1 MDPLKA
7 IFFILSFYVYGS
19 IPFAFIFT
27 YVLKREIIY
36 EKGTGKVGVANT
48 FMVGGL
54 LAGFLT
60 VLGDVSK
67 VVLALIVSDLYFS
80 NDFTISLALIFSA
93 IIGTNFPVFLK
104 GKGDMGT
111 TMLIWTLAFL
121 SPFSLILF
129 FGTALFTFITTRDS
143 YYTSV
148 IVHSLVPVVLV
159 IIERSVPFAIFGLLV
174 AILFVSKYRRGRD
187 EFEHFNVKER
197 LRRIL

>member
-1 MDPLKA
+1 MDFL
-7 IFFILSFYVYGS
+7 IVTFYISLSYMYGS
-19 IPFAFIFT
+19 IPFALIFT

-36 EKGTGKVGVANT
+36 ERGTGKIGVANT

-67 VVLALIVSDLYFS
+67 VILALIVSSLYF
-80 NDFTISLALIFSA
+80 NNNFTISLVLIFSA
-93 IIGTNFPVFLK
+93 ILGTNFSVFLK

-121 SPFSLILF
+121 SPLSLVLF
-129 FGTALFTFITTRDS
+129 FGIATFAFITTRDS

-148 IVHSLVPVVLV
+148 IVHSSVPVVL
-159 IIERSVPFAIFGLLV
+159 ILIERSIPFAIFGLLV

-197 LRRIL
+197 LRHIL

>member
-1 MDPLKA
+1 MDFL
-7 IFFILSFYVYGS
+7 IVTFFISLSYMYGS
-19 IPFAFIFT
+19 IPFALIFT

-36 EKGTGKVGVANT
+36 ERGTGKVGVANT

-67 VVLALIVSDLYFS
+67 VILALIVSSLYFN
-80 NDFTISLALIFSA
+80 NDFTISLVLIFSA
-93 IIGTNFPVFLK
+93 ILGTNFSVFLK

-129 FGTALFTFITTRDS
+129 FGIATFVFTATRDS

-148 IVHSLVPVVLV
+148 IVHSSVPVVL
-159 IIERSVPFAIFGLLV
+159 ILIERSIPFAIFGLLV

-197 LRRIL
+197 LRHIL